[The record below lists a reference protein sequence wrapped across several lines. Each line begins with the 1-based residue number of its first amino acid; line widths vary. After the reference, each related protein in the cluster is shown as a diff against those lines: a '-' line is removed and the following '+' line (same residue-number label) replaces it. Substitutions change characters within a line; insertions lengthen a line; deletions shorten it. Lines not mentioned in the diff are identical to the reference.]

1 MTLGLLENNM
11 NSEISGKSTKRIITT
26 IIICLLVLTT
36 GYGGMKIL
44 KSMKKPPAEVEY
56 REHSLKVETLCVR
69 MEDVPVVIRAFGE
82 IKTVDCVE
90 ISPEISGK
98 TIAVHPRLEQGGI
111 IHKGELLF
119 AVDST
124 DYAAALE
131 EARAEA
137 ERLKISIS
145 RLEKQL
151 EIDAKRMEIMK
162 RNRELARA
170 EYERARRLFE
180 TNRAMSSSAVDLKE
194 QAFNASADLAEKIAL
209 TVELYPIKIAEQKYT
224 FKAARARLKLAQ
236 TRLERCE
243 IRAPFTGRI
252 KRVAIEQGQ
261 YVAAGKSVVTL
272 ADDEVLEINVPLA
285 GREARKWLRFNGE
298 SSNSTSGW
306 FSGLVPVLCNIRW
319 TEEPDGP
326 GRQGTLH
333 RVVEFDPQT
342 RTLTVAVRITAKE
355 MSGCDSGGL
364 PLVDGMFCSVE
375 IPGKTM
381 RNVVRLPRW
390 AVSFQNTAYIVR
402 ENRLKTVPVQTAR
415 VEGETTF
422 VSSGLNPGDV
432 VIVTR
437 LVDPLENTIVEIKNK

>member
-1 MTLGLLENNM
+1 
-11 NSEISGKSTKRIITT
+11 
-26 IIICLLVLTT
+26 
-36 GYGGMKIL
+36 
-44 KSMKKPPAEVEY
+44 
-56 REHSLKVETLCVR
+56 
-69 MEDVPVVIRAFGE
+69 
-82 IKTVDCVE
+82 
-90 ISPEISGK
+90 
-98 TIAVHPRLEQGGI
+98 
-111 IHKGELLF
+111 
-119 AVDST
+119 
-124 DYAAALE
+124 
-131 EARAEA
+131 
-137 ERLKISIS
+137 
-145 RLEKQL
+145 
-151 EIDAKRMEIMK
+151 MEIMK

-194 QAFNASADLAEKIAL
+194 QAFNASADLAEKTAL

>member
-1 MTLGLLENNM
+1 M
-11 NSEISGKSTKRIITT
+11 NSEISEKSTPKIITR
-26 IIICLLVLTT
+26 IIICVLVLTV
-36 GYGGMKIL
+36 GYGCMKIL
-44 KSMKKPPAEVEY
+44 RSMKKPPAEVEF
-56 REHSLKVETLCVR
+56 REHSLKVETICAR
-69 MEDVPVVIRAFGE
+69 MEDVPVVIRGFGE
-82 IKTVDCVE
+82 ITALDSVE
-90 ISPEISGK
+90 ISPEVSGK
-98 TIAVHPRLEQGGI
+98 TIAVHSRLEQGGI
-111 IHKGELLF
+111 ILKGELLF
-119 AVDST
+119 AVDSS

-131 EARAEA
+131 ETRAEA

-145 RLEKQL
+145 RLEKQF
-151 EIDAKRMEIMK
+151 EIDKKRMEIME

-180 TNRAMSSSAVDLKE
+180 TNRAMASSAVDSKE
-194 QAFNASADLAEKIAL
+194 QAFNVSADLVEKMAL

-224 FKAARARLKLAQ
+224 FKAALARLKLAQ

-252 KRVAIEQGQ
+252 KRVSIEQGQ
-261 YVAAGKSVVTL
+261 YVATGKNVVTL
-272 ADDEVLEINVPLA
+272 ANDEVLEIKVPLD
-285 GREARKWLRFNGE
+285 GWEARKWLRFNGE

-306 FSGLVPVLCNIRW
+306 FSGLVPVRCNIRW

-342 RTLTVAVRITAKE
+342 RTLTVAIRVLAKE
-355 MSGCDSGGL
+355 MSGGDSGGL

-375 IPGKTM
+375 IPGRIM

-402 ENRLKTVPVQTAR
+402 ENRLKTVSVQVAS

-422 VSSGLNPGDV
+422 VSSGLNPGDA

-437 LVDPLENTIVEIKNK
+437 LVDPQENALIEIKNKGTAEK